1 MINSRTE
8 THCTGSK
15 PEFTVGVTI
24 PQHGSTAADRRV
36 PCRALGCSVVGVEAH
51 ELREAWFR
59 RALDRAGIERESWHP
74 GRGVEEN
81 RRTVEAVYGYYG
93 RLFIEHPYLQW
104 AGLAAMIGP
113 AFYAGFRD
121 LGVLPD
127 AVRGA
132 VIAALGRA
140 SRRLAGRAAGD
151 LGFYETTFLT
161 MQKKI
166 FEDQAAM
173 HEAYLAGGMAQIEE
187 FYQARIIDAATLE
200 AWRRIDA
207 GRHDPAADAVSDGN
221 RTLLFREQH
230 DIIDRYY
237 VRMLAYRWPLGRTFT
252 YLLTLAGAPSVP
264 RAQSFPQ
271 RYPLRV
277 GARLPPI
284 AVSAR
289 TPLADG
295 NIALFADRW
304 KLIDADTLPAYQA
317 FIRNHPDQARALMA
331 IPLSQRMTGYRLLA
345 RACELAA
352 GALTRWDVDLRA
364 APAGPRTP
372 SARPAGRSPRVGALV
387 RSITVAAARESAGFA
402 AGAGSR
408 VWVNPGRTPF
418 DVTIT
423 LPGGRAYHTR
433 AEMAVMLGSTPAGE
447 PDRLTVQLPP
457 DSLEATARLIGDY
470 AAQWGFPADA
480 VTDWRTIA
488 AQPTSDDRNYG
499 THVFTP
505 PEIGPVHLEFQVSHH
520 VPERAF
526 VVTALFSWPPA
537 LRPSAW
543 TRTIKGYRGRNVR
556 PAPALHPAALGTL
569 RRQAARPRSASR
581 TVTG

>member
-1 MINSRTE
+1 
-8 THCTGSK
+8 
-15 PEFTVGVTI
+15 
-24 PQHGSTAADRRV
+24 
-36 PCRALGCSVVGVEAH
+36 VGVEAR

-59 RALDRAGIERESWHP
+59 RALDSAGIERGNWHP

-93 RLFIEHPYLQW
+93 RLFTGHPYLQW

-127 AVRGA
+127 AVRGT
-132 VIAALGRA
+132 VIAVLGRA

-151 LGFYETTFLT
+151 LGFYETTFLA

-166 FEDQAAM
+166 FEDQAVM
-173 HEAYLAGGMAQIEE
+173 HEAYLAGGVAQIEE
-187 FYQARIIDAATLE
+187 FYRARIIDAATLE
-200 AWRRIDA
+200 AWRQIDT
-207 GRHDPAADAVSDGN
+207 GRRDPAADAVADGN

-237 VRMLAYRWPLGRTFT
+237 ARMLAYRWPLGRTFT
-252 YLLTLAGAPSVP
+252 YLLTLAGTPSVP

-277 GARLPPI
+277 GARLPPVAI
-284 AVSAR
+284 SAR

-304 KLIDADTLPAYQA
+304 KLIDADTLPAYLA
-317 FIRNHPDQARALMA
+317 FIRDHPEKARALVA
-331 IPLSQRMTGYRLLA
+331 TPLSQRVTGYRLLA
-345 RACELAA
+345 RAGQLAA

-364 APAGPRTP
+364 APPGPRTP
-372 SARPAGRSPRVGALV
+372 SARPAQWSSR
-387 RSITVAAARESAGFA
+387 AAAAVIDLASAPTRESAGFA
-402 AGAGSR
+402 AGTGSR
-408 VWVNPGRTPF
+408 VWVNPGRAPF

-423 LPGGRAYHTR
+423 LSGGRAYHAR
-433 AEMAVMLGSTPAGE
+433 AEMAVMLGSTPAGD
-447 PDRLTVQLPP
+447 PSRLTIQLPP
-457 DSLEATARLIGDY
+457 ASLDATARLISDY

-480 VTDWRTIA
+480 VTHWHASA
-488 AQPTSDDRNYG
+488 AQRASGDLNYG
-499 THVFTP
+499 TQVFTP

-520 VPERAF
+520 VRERDF
-526 VVTALFSWPPA
+526 VITALFSWHSHAGPGP
-537 LRPSAW
+537 L
-543 TRTIKGYRGRNVR
+543 
-556 PAPALHPAALGTL
+556 L
-569 RRQAARPRSASR
+569 
-581 TVTG
+581 

>member
-1 MINSRTE
+1 MS
-8 THCTGSK
+8 C
-15 PEFTVGVTI
+15 
-24 PQHGSTAADRRV
+24 RR
-36 PCRALGCSVVGVEAH
+36 RGCSVVGVEAR

-59 RALDRAGIERESWHP
+59 RALDSAGIERGSWHP

-151 LGFYETTFLT
+151 LGFYETTFLA

-173 HEAYLAGGMAQIEE
+173 HEAYLAGGVAQIEE
-187 FYQARIIDAATLE
+187 FYRARIIDAATLE
-200 AWRRIDA
+200 AWRQIDA
-207 GRHDPAADAVSDGN
+207 GRRDPAADTVADGN

-237 VRMLAYRWPLGRTFT
+237 ARMFAYRWPLGRTFT
-252 YLLTLAGAPSVP
+252 YLLTLAGTPSVP
-264 RAQSFPQ
+264 RARSFPQ

-277 GARLPPI
+277 DARLPPI
-284 AVSAR
+284 AISAR
-289 TPLADG
+289 TPLAGG

-304 KLIDADTLPAYQA
+304 KLIDTDTLPAYLA
-317 FIRNHPDQARALMA
+317 FIRDHPDKARALVA
-331 IPLSQRMTGYRLLA
+331 TPLSQRVTGYRLLA
-345 RACELAA
+345 RAGQLAA

-364 APAGPRTP
+364 APPGPR
-372 SARPAGRSPRVGALV
+372 SARPAQRSPR
-387 RSITVAAARESAGFA
+387 AAATVIDLTSAPTRESAGFA
-402 AGAGSR
+402 AGTGSR
-408 VWVNPGRTPF
+408 VWANPGRAPF

-423 LPGGRAYHTR
+423 LPGGRAYHAR
-433 AEMAVMLGSTPAGE
+433 AEMAVMLGSTPAGD

-457 DSLEATARLIGDY
+457 ASLDATARLIGDY
-470 AAQWGFPADA
+470 AAQWGFPAGA
-480 VTDWRTIA
+480 VTHWRTSA
-488 AQPTSDDRNYG
+488 AQRAPGEGYYG

-526 VVTALFSWPPA
+526 VVTALFSWHTPA
-537 LRPSAW
+537 
-543 TRTIKGYRGRNVR
+543 G
-556 PAPALHPAALGTL
+556 
-569 RRQAARPRSASR
+569 
-581 TVTG
+581 